1 MITFR
6 DPSALFTA
14 NPPQVAIL
22 PLACQ
27 ETHGE
32 FSLDNFDQMILT
44 GISQRVAG
52 QMPYQTFLVPVW
64 PYGTDTAGPGQ
75 QSVHITLRPETLWS
89 VVHDI
94 VQSLYEH
101 EIKQIAVINSHGSC
115 NEISALPFGNSV
127 VKTAVRQLNYEI
139 PGLTAIWVQPFKV
152 ARKRLTDLLGEGV
165 TTGMVEK
172 LIAGYLA
179 PDLVGSNT
187 TGEEPVNL
195 RSEVDHPG
203 KLAFE
208 AVCLATSEY
217 IQDTLTSLA
226 GIRSRK

>member
-6 DPSALFTA
+6 DPSDLFTA

-27 ETHGE
+27 ETRGE
-32 FSLDNFDQMILT
+32 FILDDFGQMILT

-52 QMPYQTFLVPVW
+52 QLPYQTFLVPVW
-64 PYGTDTAGPGQ
+64 PYGTDSGPGQ
-75 QSVHITLRPETLWS
+75 PSVKITLRPETLWS
-89 VVHDI
+89 VVHDM
-94 VQSLYEH
+94 VQSLYDH
-101 EIKQIAVINSHGSC
+101 EIRQVAVINSHGSC
-115 NEISALPFGNSV
+115 NELSALPFGNSV

-139 PGLTAIWVQPFKV
+139 PGLTVIWVQPFKV
-152 ARKRLTDLLGEGV
+152 ARKRLMDLLGEGI
-165 TTGMVEK
+165 TTELVEK

-179 PDLVGSNT
+179 PDLAGSHT
-187 TGEEPVNL
+187 TGNEPVIL

-208 AVCLATSEY
+208 AACLATSEY
-217 IQDTLTSLA
+217 IQNTLTSLA
-226 GIRSRK
+226 GIKSRK